1 MQSSLNADRAQPPT
15 RVMRIRRYLVP
26 LGVALVFIG
35 LLMTTPILP
44 HIEPVADYCSG
55 YGRAPDAEYDLQ
67 MVPTGEITLW
77 PLGHRCEYET
87 SAGEILIVEEND
99 WSTTTWVYGG
109 LVVCAVGGVLL
120 LTRARSRR

>member
-1 MQSSLNADRAQPPT
+1 MSSLNADRAQPPT
-15 RVMRIRRYLVP
+15 RVMRSRRYAVS
-26 LGVALVFIG
+26 LGVVLVIVG
-35 LLMTTPILP
+35 LLMTTPILR

-87 SAGEILIVEEND
+87 SDGEVLIVPEND
-99 WSTTTWVYGG
+99 WSTTAWVYGG
-109 LVVCAVGGVLL
+109 LLVCAVGGALL
-120 LTRARSRR
+120 LTSTRSRR